1 MSEQKN
7 GVGAVVIGVVALGL
21 VALVGM
27 DQLRQ
32 HAKPTPPKPVV
43 AEQAEPLVPDNGLP
57 VFIEGDSV
65 GMPTQRVGP
74 PAHADTSAA
83 PDQLPPGEVLT
94 I

>member
-7 GVGAVVIGVVALGL
+7 GVGAVVIGVVAVGL
-21 VALVGM
+21 VALVGL

-32 HAKPTPPKPVV
+32 HAKPAPPKPAV
-43 AEQAEPLVPDNGLP
+43 AEQAEPLAPDNGLP

-65 GMPTQRVGP
+65 GQPTLRVAP
-74 PAHADTSAA
+74 PAPADTSGAL
-83 PDQLPPGEVLT
+83 DQLPPGEVLT